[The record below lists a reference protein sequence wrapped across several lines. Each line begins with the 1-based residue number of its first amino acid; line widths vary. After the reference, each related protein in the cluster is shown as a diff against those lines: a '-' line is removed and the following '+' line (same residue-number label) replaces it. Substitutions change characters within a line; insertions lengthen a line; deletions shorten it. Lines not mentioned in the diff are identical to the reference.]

1 MTAYIK
7 FLVVV
12 ALFMSVSCEHLGG
25 TPDNRKSI
33 LANPAVIGE
42 WNELSMSSSAPLSHV
57 LLATRANAIM
67 HLAIHDA
74 LNAIDPRYEK
84 YLYTKSNAKANAGA
98 AVASAAYHVL
108 KACFPDS
115 EPAYLELYN
124 QQLASIKNDERKT
137 AGIALGKEVAE
148 TILAARAN
156 DNAFGD
162 PISTPAVS
170 NAPGVYQV
178 VSPMNFLYGA
188 DWITVKPFGLISQ
201 NQFRCVPPP
210 ALTSERYTNDFNE
223 VISIGR
229 STSSTRTAVQTD
241 IVKFWY
247 EFSEIGWNRIA
258 RRSLEQQKL
267 GAHETARL
275 YALLNIGLMD
285 AYLAGWDSKFYYNFW
300 RPHTAILHAA
310 NDGNPATAGVDNWES
325 VLPTPPVQD
334 YPSTHSALGNAG
346 ATILSGI
353 LGESITFSTV
363 STTFENGAYTKTFSS
378 FLTAADENAE
388 SRVLGGLHFRFS
400 CEAGQQLGNDIG
412 QWILANQL
420 RPIQNK

>member
-7 FLVVV
+7 LLIL

-25 TPDNRKSI
+25 TPDSRKSI
-33 LANPAVIGE
+33 LADPAVIRE
-42 WNELSMSSSAPLSHV
+42 WNELSMTSSAPLTHV
-57 LLATRANAIM
+57 LLATRANVIM

-84 YLYTKSNAKANAGA
+84 YLYTKTNATANAGA

-108 KACFPDS
+108 KVCFPES
-115 EPAYLELYN
+115 EPAYLELFN
-124 QQLASIKNDERKT
+124 RQLSSIKNDDRKT
-137 AGIALGKEVAE
+137 AGIALGKDVAE
-148 TILAARAN
+148 TILAARAG

-162 PISTPAVS
+162 PVSTIEPS
-170 NAPGVYQV
+170 NTPGVYQTV
-178 VSPMNFLYGA
+178 PPMNFLYGA
-188 DWITVKPFGLISQ
+188 DWITVKPFGLTSQ

-210 ALTSERYTNDFNE
+210 ALTSERYTTDYNE
-223 VISIGR
+223 VAAIGKN
-229 STSSTRTAVQTD
+229 SSTTRTNIQTD

-258 RRSLEQQKL
+258 RRAIAERKL

-275 YALLNIGLMD
+275 FALLNIGLMD
-285 AYLAGWDSKFYYNFW
+285 AYLAGWDSKFHYNLW
-300 RPHTAILHAA
+300 RPHTAILFAA
-310 NDGNPATAGVDNWES
+310 NDGNPATAPIENWAS

-353 LGESITFSTV
+353 LGESVAFSTV
-363 STTFENGAYTKTFSS
+363 SSSFENEAYVKAFSS
-378 FLTAADENAE
+378 FMAAADENAE
-388 SRVLGGLHFRFS
+388 SRILGGLHFRFS
-400 CEAGQQLGNDIG
+400 CQAGQQLGNAIG

-420 RPIQNK
+420 RPVQNK